1 MQESMAVAEMN
12 PGGYDTAHLL
22 QGAYAAF
29 VPKGATSSDKSWLR
43 IFTNLAVR
51 FDSIACTKLK
61 CETRAAAVLCFVL
74 DPGSWLTD

>member
-1 MQESMAVAEMN
+1 MAVAEMN

-51 FDSIACTKLK
+51 FDSIACTI
-61 CETRAAAVLCFVL
+61 CETRAAAVFVVLCF
-74 DPGSWLTD
+74 GSRRVAD

>member
-1 MQESMAVAEMN
+1 MAVAEMN

-51 FDSIACTKLK
+51 FDSIACTKVRNASCSCSCCALFWIQA
-61 CETRAAAVLCFVL
+61 R
-74 DPGSWLTD
+74 G